1 MTTLSV
7 VIPVADIRLDESGLT
22 RINVGSAAE
31 LHMLLRLQS
40 WRLSDT
46 HYPDRP

>member
-22 RINVGSAAE
+22 RINVGAAE
-31 LHMLLRLQS
+31 LHMLLRRRS
-40 WRLSDT
+40 WRLLDT